1 MSRHRGPAVLLLLL
15 ASSLSGAGGPEG
27 PAPMQIVS
35 VTTEQPVVP
44 ALVGRAENPVARV
57 RIEAVGEEEPLA
69 VTELRVNLRG
79 TTTLDDIEGVEVLG
93 EDGAR
98 LGRRQDPAELLT
110 FRGELPLKEGTNDL
124 RISVALAP
132 TANLDHVVDAGCDGV
147 RLSDGAEVEPE
158 AAHPPGVQRLGVS
171 LRDGGDGGAAVYRI
185 PGLATTGD
193 GTLIAVYDVRW
204 TGWSDLPGDIDV
216 GMSRSLDG
224 GRSWEPMRI
233 ILDMG
238 KDPAFR
244 FDGVGDPAVLVDR
257 EKGIVWV
264 AALWSHG
271 DRGWRGSGPGLSPE
285 ETGQLV
291 LVKSEDD
298 GRTWSAPINITEQVK
313 QPEWSLL
320 LAGPG
325 RGISMKDGTL
335 VFAAQ
340 YLDTPENGRT
350 PRSTVL
356 YSRDHGET
364 WHLGT
369 GARPGT
375 TEAQVVELDEGVLML
390 NMRDDRGGW
399 RAVSTTGDLG
409 RTWQEH
415 PTSRR
420 SLVDPVCNAALIRA
434 GDRTLLFANPAVPR
448 DPRRRMTLKASPDLG
463 ATWPEASQ
471 LLLDEGRSAGY
482 SSVTMIDEETVGLLF
497 EGSRAHLTFMRIRL
511 DELVP

>member
-1 MSRHRGPAVLLLLL
+1 
-15 ASSLSGAGGPEG
+15 
-27 PAPMQIVS
+27 
-35 VTTEQPVVP
+35 
-44 ALVGRAENPVARV
+44 
-57 RIEAVGEEEPLA
+57 
-69 VTELRVNLRG
+69 
-79 TTTLDDIEGVEVLG
+79 
-93 EDGAR
+93 
-98 LGRRQDPAELLT
+98 
-110 FRGELPLKEGTNDL
+110 
-124 RISVALAP
+124 
-132 TANLDHVVDAGCDGV
+132 
-147 RLSDGAEVEPE
+147 
-158 AAHPPGVQRLGVS
+158 
-171 LRDGGDGGAAVYRI
+171 
-185 PGLATTGD
+185 
-193 GTLIAVYDVRW
+193 
-204 TGWSDLPGDIDV
+204 
-216 GMSRSLDG
+216 
-224 GRSWEPMRI
+224 
-233 ILDMG
+233 MG

-257 EKGIVWV
+257 EKGTVWV